1 MNRRMIYLPLV
12 IVVLIVGSLAWNLT
26 ARAAYETAEYR
37 VVESD
42 GAIEIREYPDLILA
56 STPMREGSQ
65 GNDGSFMRLF
75 RYISGANEAEQKVA
89 MTTPVFMEGAGTE
102 AEGQMGFV
110 LPKEVANRG
119 APQPLGT
126 EVRLRRREG
135 GRFAVIRFSGRADK
149 KTLGQAERRLRD
161 WIEAKGLATTGSTE
175 SAGYDPPWTPGLLRR
190 NELLIRIQA
199 AERSA
204 EPPAAESPVAESPAA
219 DG

>member
-1 MNRRMIYLPLV
+1 MIYLPLV
-12 IVVLIVGSLAWNLT
+12 VIVLIIGSLAWNLT

-37 VVESD
+37 VVETD
-42 GAIEIREYPDLILA
+42 GKFEIREYPDLMLA
-56 STPMREGSQ
+56 STPMRGGSQ

-75 RYISGANEAEQKVA
+75 RYISGGNEAEQKVA

-110 LPKEVANRG
+110 LPKEVASRG

-135 GRFAVIRFSGRADK
+135 GRFAVIRFSGRADE
-149 KTLGQAERRLRD
+149 KTLEQAERQLRD
-161 WIEAKGLATTGSTE
+161 WINAKGLTTTGQIE

-204 EPPAAESPVAESPAA
+204 EPQAAEPPGA